1 MRIIRIAPN
10 QMALERLLIDSS
22 MKVAGRKIVA
32 SILMPADPASSSS
45 SAASTPRVTSRVF
58 AHGSFST
65 MSISPWP
72 SLMTASPTSGH
83 VPRSRSATSSISK
96 TFPSTDST
104 GTWPRSSAFTM
115 GRTCRT

>member
-10 QMALERLLIDSS
+10 QIALERLLIDSS
-22 MKVAGRKIVA
+22 MKVAGRKIVS
-32 SILMPADPASSSS
+32 SILMPVRPGFSSSN
-45 SAASTPRVTSRVF
+45 AASTPCVTSRVF

-65 MSISPWP
+65 MSISPGP
-72 SLMTASPTSGH
+72 SLMTASPTRGH
-83 VPRSRSATSSISK
+83 VLRVRSATFSISK

-104 GTWPRSSAFTM
+104 GTWPRSSASTM